1 MKGCLPYVGNFFF
14 KMVRWQK
21 REQDNLV
28 RFLLFNVSMVDSP
41 REEGYFILSVK
52 RDCLFFRIIL
62 RLFIKR

>member
-1 MKGCLPYVGNFFF
+1 MKGYLQYIGDFFF

-28 RFLLFNVSMVDSP
+28 RFLLFDVSMVDSP

-62 RLFIKR
+62 RLFTKK